1 MLKLVVA
8 VLMVSSAFA
17 QDKDKP
23 TAAAL
28 PPICGASGAKF
39 EVKTDSAWQHPV
51 AEPEAGKALVYFYYA
66 G

>member
-8 VLMVSSAFA
+8 VLLVSSAFA

-39 EVKTDSAWQHPV
+39 EVKTDSAWHPV